1 MRQTK
6 TLGSLLRSKRGLVSS
21 DGEALRRAGLSR
33 GKKKKQRGI
42 VETKFEV
49 VGRHPTG
56 DVSEAS
62 GDACLN
68 LSVRGWKRKVV
79 EVELMIYIL
88 SCTPDEILHKAR
100 RLSERLRQVAAIFFT
115 EEVKKRVA

>member
-6 TLGSLLRSKRGLVSS
+6 TLGSLFRSKRGLVSG
-21 DGEALRRAGLSR
+21 DGEALQRAGLSR
-33 GKKKKQRGI
+33 GKKQRSI

-56 DVSEAS
+56 DVSKAS
-62 GDACLN
+62 RDACLN
-68 LSVRGWKRKVV
+68 LSVRGWKRRVV

-88 SCTPDEILHKAR
+88 SC
-100 RLSERLRQVAAIFFT
+100 
-115 EEVKKRVA
+115 

>member
-1 MRQTK
+1 MLPDTRLSVLRQTK
-6 TLGSLLRSKRGLVSS
+6 TFGSLFRSKRGLVSS
-21 DGEALRRAGLSR
+21 DGEALQRAGLSK
-33 GKKKKQRGI
+33 GKKQCSI

-68 LSVRGWKRKVV
+68 LSVGGWKRKTV
-79 EVELMIYIL
+79 EVGLTMHIYVYYAV
-88 SCTPDEILHKAR
+88 H
-100 RLSERLRQVAAIFFT
+100 
-115 EEVKKRVA
+115 

>member
-1 MRQTK
+1 MVLSAVMERPC
-6 TLGSLLRSKRGLVSS
+6 RGQ
-21 DGEALRRAGLSR
+21 DFPGG
-33 GKKKKQRGI
+33 KKKQRSI

-79 EVELMIYIL
+79 EVNDI
-88 SCTPDEILHKAR
+88 
-100 RLSERLRQVAAIFFT
+100 
-115 EEVKKRVA
+115 